1 MSPGSS
7 LKYMWE
13 RETIQR
19 KKRLRIRLL
28 YDLNSSLTS
37 IKDVDDYAKVFA
49 AETKSSNK

>member
-19 KKRLRIRLL
+19 KK
-28 YDLNSSLTS
+28 
-37 IKDVDDYAKVFA
+37 KKA
-49 AETKSSNK
+49 ADKIVV